1 MFLLYDIIFTFFM
14 VGYLPFFFVKL
25 GQAEDKKR
33 LLLDRLSFY
42 ASSVGEN
49 SKEKKVIWIHAVSVG
64 ETLAARDFLR
74 KMHSTFPDYRI
85 ILSTVTA
92 TGNRVAKKIADDNT
106 DVIYFPLDI
115 SGITNKAVRYL
126 HPSIVILMETELW
139 PNLILSAHTYGAKIV
154 IINGRL
160 SPQSFRSY
168 YRVKGLL
175 QSVFKKIDL
184 YLMQTDRYAKRLK
197 KIGIPEHKI
206 VVTGNMKF
214 DNVEM
219 PRDVSV
225 DPVTLKA
232 HCGFQSND
240 IIVIAASTHRGEETI
255 MCDVYRKLRT
265 VWPQCKMLIAPRHI
279 ERTQEIIEILNR
291 YRFSYA
297 VADNTNV
304 SEKMVSYR
312 TDGAHD
318 VYILNTIGELKKM
331 YAIGDVVFMGGSFIK
346 HGGQNPLEAVVYKK
360 AIVSGPHVFNF
371 SDMYQTLFT
380 LGAAVK
386 VDSPEMCL
394 RAIET
399 ILKDKTRT
407 LAMTTKAYTWIEEM
421 KGASERNSQ
430 YIKQLLGKT

>member
-1 MFLLYDIIFTFFM
+1 
-14 VGYLPFFFVKL
+14 
-25 GQAEDKKR
+25 
-33 LLLDRLSFY
+33 
-42 ASSVGEN
+42 
-49 SKEKKVIWIHAVSVG
+49 
-64 ETLAARDFLR
+64 
-74 KMHSTFPDYRI
+74 
-85 ILSTVTA
+85 
-92 TGNRVAKKIADDNT
+92 
-106 DVIYFPLDI
+106 
-115 SGITNKAVRYL
+115 
-126 HPSIVILMETELW
+126 METELW
-139 PNLILSAHTYGAKIV
+139 PNLILSAHTSGAKIV
-154 IINGRL
+154 IVNGRL
-160 SPQSFRSY
+160 SPRSFRSY

-240 IIVIAASTHRGEETI
+240 IIVI
-255 MCDVYRKLRT
+255 
-265 VWPQCKMLIAPRHI
+265 IAPRHI

-360 AIVSGPHVFNF
+360 PIVTGPHVFNF

-394 RAIET
+394 RAIEI

-407 LAMTTKAYTWIEEM
+407 LAMTTKAYTWLEEM